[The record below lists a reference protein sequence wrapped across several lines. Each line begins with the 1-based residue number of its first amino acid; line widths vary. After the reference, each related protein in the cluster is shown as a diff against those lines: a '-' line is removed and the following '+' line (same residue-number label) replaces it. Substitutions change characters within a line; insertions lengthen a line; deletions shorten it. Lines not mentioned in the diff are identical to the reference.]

1 MSRAT
6 RGKNVRKL
14 QHQAND
20 SWECADAEV
29 MGKDVEKARVARL
42 NAFGTVP
49 DAVGICDGNGVFISE
64 LKGTPRI

>member
-1 MSRAT
+1 
-6 RGKNVRKL
+6 
-14 QHQAND
+14 
-20 SWECADAEV
+20 